1 MSNIQRTYSP
11 IDGSLC
17 AERFYASRKEAE
29 KALHRAKEAQ
39 REWRRVPLADRISV
53 CRHFAAA
60 MLAKK
65 EDLGRE
71 LTVQMGRPIRY
82 TPNEIVGMAGRAT
95 AMCDL
100 ATDALAEIELGPKE
114 GFRRFIR
121 REPHGVVFTIA
132 PWNYPYL
139 TAVNTVIP
147 ALISGNSVILKHSP
161 QTPLCAERMAEG
173 LREAGLPH
181 GVFQYLHLSDHEAE
195 WVVGEKLVDYIAF
208 TGSVATGLAVQG
220 EALKRVCG
228 VGLELGGK
236 DPAYVRA
243 DADLD
248 YAIEN
253 VVDGAFFSS
262 GQSCCAVERVYVH
275 SDVYDR
281 FVEGAVELTRKYVLG
296 DPLQPATTL
305 GPMVRTSSAD
315 FVRVQIQ
322 EAVDQGARPLI
333 DETEFPASKPGTPYL
348 APQILVDVDHT
359 MRVMREESFGPV
371 VGIMKVRSDDEAV
384 KLMNDSPFGLTA
396 SVWTADEAA
405 ALAIGDEIECGTL
418 FMNRCDYLDPELAW
432 VGVKD
437 SGRGCTLSKIGYEH
451 LTRPKSYHLKVR
463 TD

>member
-53 CRHFAAA
+53 CRRFAAA

>member
-53 CRHFAAA
+53 CRRFAAA

-359 MRVMREESFGPV
+359 MRVMRE
-371 VGIMKVRSDDEAV
+371 
-384 KLMNDSPFGLTA
+384 
-396 SVWTADEAA
+396 
-405 ALAIGDEIECGTL
+405 
-418 FMNRCDYLDPELAW
+418 
-432 VGVKD
+432 
-437 SGRGCTLSKIGYEH
+437 
-451 LTRPKSYHLKVR
+451 
-463 TD
+463 